1 MNKAAELG
9 MSMAHYNVA
18 MAYLSGHGVERDL
31 DKASRHLKLAAIGGD
46 EVARHKLGIEE
57 VHLGNMDRATKH
69 FMIAARSGYDASLKK
84 VGEGYKA
91 GHVTKDDYASALR
104 AYQIYV
110 NDIRSTQRD
119 EAAADNDE
127 QLKYY

>member
-91 GHVTKDDYASALR
+91 GHVTKDDYASTLR
-104 AYQIYV
+104 SHQS
-110 NDIRSTQRD
+110 IRNEMKSEQRSR
-119 EAAADNDE
+119 AAANR
-127 QLKYY
+127 L